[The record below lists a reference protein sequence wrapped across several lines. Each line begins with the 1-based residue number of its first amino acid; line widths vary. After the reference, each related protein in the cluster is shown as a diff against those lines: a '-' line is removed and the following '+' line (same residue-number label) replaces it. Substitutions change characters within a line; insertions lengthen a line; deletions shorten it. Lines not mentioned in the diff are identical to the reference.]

1 MEYFDRAGFPKHS
14 NLQTC
19 YSSVAI
25 IFTFLSEN
33 SPLDSWR
40 HLISYM
46 IFCLFHWFE
55 KWARPEGAKISHMP
69 LDYPDTQKPE
79 SLNLW
84 CLKLNHSISIL
95 YLIFTVICQG
105 HTESLQSWE
114 QDLACS
120 WFKPKD
126 SCTFT
131 NAISTVSYPHNL
143 QNKDRMHLHAQ
154 DIGCEKHRKD
164 LKDPKSH
171 CTSLQELTQAP
182 QLAFHH

>member
-1 MEYFDRAGFPKHS
+1 MNVVFFKYFFVSWLSDTNVSGLLKLLWNSKSGRKSKNMEYFDRAGFPKHS

-55 KWARPEGAKISHMP
+55 KWARPESAKISHMP

-84 CLKLNHSISIL
+84 CLKLNLSISIL

-105 HTESLQSWE
+105 HTESL
-114 QDLACS
+114 
-120 WFKPKD
+120 
-126 SCTFT
+126 
-131 NAISTVSYPHNL
+131 
-143 QNKDRMHLHAQ
+143 
-154 DIGCEKHRKD
+154 
-164 LKDPKSH
+164 
-171 CTSLQELTQAP
+171 
-182 QLAFHH
+182 